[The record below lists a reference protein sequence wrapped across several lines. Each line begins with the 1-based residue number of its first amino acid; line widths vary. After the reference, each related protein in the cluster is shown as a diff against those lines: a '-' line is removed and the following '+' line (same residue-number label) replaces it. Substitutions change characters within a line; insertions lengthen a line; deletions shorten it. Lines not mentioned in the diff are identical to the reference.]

1 MCFTDLHFTNDMLG
15 FRMYSP
21 GRGRGMAMWAV
32 AAMAGSARQP
42 PILGW
47 ASWNAYQCD
56 RSQLTEA
63 NIRTVSVGWQNFGKM
78 LLVFGCIGTDFCK

>member
-1 MCFTDLHFTNDMLG
+1 MLG

-21 GRGRGMAMWAV
+21 GRGRCMAMWAV

-63 NIRTVSVGWQNFGKM
+63 NIRRVADVLVLVERFDIEPFPNFSAK
-78 LLVFGCIGTDFCK
+78 